1 MSFLKNDSIFDVTGI
16 SLTDFTLSYD
26 SELVPL
32 SKSQGKVEEDK
43 DFSSKEID
51 SPVQK
56 SETTE
61 SGKVGLAKLNSEGS
75 VPVKQSQDVPS
86 KPEVKGCSEGSQ
98 LGLAKLAIRHDIM
111 DQISTILSDLVA
123 IDMKYSK
130 LAEITNTKVEPRPQ
144 AASRNLV
151 PQIDKTPL
159 DTLHNFTISELH
171 KQLGSV
177 RNYIQDLDLKYSDV
191 ARGVEEKILN
201 LEQANINL
209 IAEVERLRKFY

>member
-61 SGKVGLAKLNSEGS
+61 SGK
-75 VPVKQSQDVPS
+75 
-86 KPEVKGCSEGSQ
+86 
-98 LGLAKLAIRHDIM
+98 
-111 DQISTILSDLVA
+111 
-123 IDMKYSK
+123 
-130 LAEITNTKVEPRPQ
+130 
-144 AASRNLV
+144 
-151 PQIDKTPL
+151 
-159 DTLHNFTISELH
+159 
-171 KQLGSV
+171 
-177 RNYIQDLDLKYSDV
+177 
-191 ARGVEEKILN
+191 
-201 LEQANINL
+201 
-209 IAEVERLRKFY
+209 

>member
-1 MSFLKNDSIFDVTGI
+1 
-16 SLTDFTLSYD
+16 
-26 SELVPL
+26 PL